1 MHREHSQYVPH
12 AYASPR
18 AHARTRARR
27 KVDDQVGTPRAP
39 RQPRCCARRSRGS
52 RPPAAGVQCR
62 GAGRAACRWPPWS
75 PWSPWPPWRPPS
87 PSRRPSAPE
96 SAGSPVAPGAGA
108 AGCWYLGALP
118 RAQVDPRLRPA
129 AQRRDCA
136 QSGSPPPWAAPPPTC
151 SAPTR
156 ADGRSEGL
164 PNFFGRCPAKLSA
177 SAWSALTR
185 RSRCHFHLS
194 VCASRPR
201 SPSNRSGTAASA
213 VHPGDTCSHCLRW
226 ETKCFSPGCEHFP
239 CGCEGVIRAVAA
251 RAREKRRRAPWL
263 RGATSIAST

>member
-1 MHREHSQYVPH
+1 MKHSPRSACLQMHREHSQYVPH

-62 GAGRAACRWPPWS
+62 GAGRAACRWPPLS
-75 PWSPWPPWRPPS
+75 PLSPWPPSRPPS
-87 PSRRPSAPE
+87 PSRRPSAPK
-96 SAGSPVAPGAGA
+96 SAGSPVALGAGA
-108 AGCWYLGALP
+108 AGCWYNGALP

-151 SAPTR
+151 SVPAR

-164 PNFFGRCPAKLSA
+164 PNFFGRWPAKLSA

-201 SPSNRSGTAASA
+201 SPSNRSGAAASA
-213 VHPGDTCSHCLRW
+213 VHLARHLLSLPALGQNASVQELNI
-226 ETKCFSPGCEHFP
+226 SPAVAKGCESIFGSISRP
-239 CGCEGVIRAVAA
+239 G
-251 RAREKRRRAPWL
+251 AP
-263 RGATSIAST
+263 R